1 MPLDVVA
8 DAAVDDIGI
17 PPFSIYSQ
25 DVTASPQPLLSQ
37 RATNGDQIFC
47 QTVELLDPAD
57 RRAMRGVR
65 FKRVDLAN
73 RAQFSRRSFLR
84 RQVFRMDR
92 TLDAAEIEF

>member
-1 MPLDVVA
+1 MTLA
-8 DAAVDDIGI
+8 F

-25 DVTASPQPLLSQ
+25 DVTASRQPLLSQ

-47 QTVELLDPAD
+47 QTVELLAPAD

-73 RAQFSRRSFLR
+73 RAQFLGRSFWR
-84 RQVFRMDR
+84 RQIFRTDR
-92 TLDAAEIEF
+92 KLDAAEIEF